1 MEFVNNTDANDD
13 SKKNKVN
20 EYIKFIVEKCLDI
33 KEELEMVTGYIIKD
47 NKNMKPLPIDGG
59 QLAELITEYLV
70 TDLFSKV
77 PNWKYNIG
85 PECKYTE
92 RYGYSTF
99 KKKRIS
105 IFTRHLHIPKFT
117 IKKMER
123 ENRTLGR
130 LMKCGYRN
138 FGKDGDGNDINEKY
152 NIKSGRKYGMSSS
165 EFKSLMRKV
174 GDLY

>member
-1 MEFVNNTDANDD
+1 
-13 SKKNKVN
+13 
-20 EYIKFIVEKCLDI
+20 
-33 KEELEMVTGYIIKD
+33 
-47 NKNMKPLPIDGG
+47 
-59 QLAELITEYLV
+59 
-70 TDLFSKV
+70 
-77 PNWKYNIG
+77 
-85 PECKYTE
+85 
-92 RYGYSTF
+92 STF

-123 ENRTLGR
+123 ENMTLGR
-130 LMKCGYRN
+130 LMRCGYRN

-152 NIKSGRKYGMSSS
+152 NIKSGKKYGMSSS